1 MIKKIFLLIIAFVI
15 TVAAVVNFNMSSKKH
30 DMTDV
35 MLSSIEALA
44 QGENS
49 TYFENRKDIFNGYF
63 QCFFQCMEESNDLCA
78 YWMGWDMQ
86 C

>member
-35 MLSSIEALA
+35 NLTNIEAIA
-44 QGENS
+44 QGEMPKENREDIWIDWDCLLQC
-49 TYFENRKDIFNGYF
+49 FENSDHDCTYWFNDPF
-63 QCFFQCMEESNDLCA
+63 QC
-78 YWMGWDMQ
+78 
-86 C
+86 